1 MNITAYGAANEVTGS
16 CYLLE
21 NANARLL
28 VDCGLFQGS
37 ERLERQN
44 IMPKNILSKKL
55 DAVLLTHGHLDHCGR
70 LPLLVKSGYKGP
82 IYATQP
88 TLEITRLILSDSAK
102 IQADDIRRENRNREE
117 RGLAPLEPLFDM
129 VDVENTCKLFKPI
142 VYNEPFTLAD
152 GIQVQYVDAGHIL
165 GSANVEL
172 SITDNGTPQRLVF
185 SGDLGPF
192 NAPIM
197 QDPSRIDMASI
208 VFMESTYGDRDHQPL
223 PDTVHEF
230 QELIK
235 TAVAKKGKV
244 FIPVFAVGRA
254 QLILFYLA
262 EMFRQ
267 GIVAPIPIFL
277 DSPMAIAATEL
288 YDKYPS
294 FMDAEAQDLHSTGQL
309 KRDLQTLKLCTTVED
324 SKAINSAEGPFVV
337 LAGAGM
343 CNAGRILHHLRH
355 NLGNS
360 DTFVLI
366 VGYQAKGSLGRMLVE
381 GQKQVK
387 IYGETIN
394 VRATVKS
401 LGGFSAHSGQSD
413 LLKWLAPMAVN
424 KPRVFLVHGE
434 PQSINQLS
442 FKVQEKFGLKVE
454 VPKQGEPVTV

>member
-21 NANARLL
+21 SADVRLL
-28 VDCGLFQGS
+28 IDCGLFQGS

-55 DAVLLTHGHLDHCGR
+55 DAAFLTHGHLDHCGR
-70 LPLLVKSGYKGP
+70 LPLLVKSGYRGP
-82 IYATQP
+82 IYATEP

-102 IQADDIRRENRNREE
+102 IQEDDIRRENRRREE
-117 RGLAPLEPLFDM
+117 RGLEPLSPLFDM
-129 VDVENTCKLFKPI
+129 SDVEDTCKLFRPI
-142 VYNEPFTLAD
+142 TYNEAFTLSD
-152 GIQVQYVDAGHIL
+152 GVEVQYVDAGHIL
-165 GSANVEL
+165 GSANIEL
-172 SITDNGTPQRLVF
+172 SINNNGAKQKLVF

-197 QDPSRIDMASI
+197 QDPSHIDGASI

-223 PDTVHEF
+223 ADTVREF
-230 QELIK
+230 QDLVK
-235 TAVAKKGKV
+235 AAVAKKGKV

-254 QLILFYLA
+254 QLILYYLA
-262 EMFRQ
+262 EMFRD
-267 GIVAPIPIFL
+267 GIVPPMPIFL

-294 FMDAEAQDLHSTGQL
+294 FMDSEAQNLHSSGQL
-309 KRDLQTLKLCTTVED
+309 SHDLQTLKLCSTVEE
-324 SKAINSAEGPFVV
+324 SKAINTVEGPIVV

-360 DTFVLI
+360 DTYVLI

-381 GQKQVK
+381 GEKQVK

-394 VRATVKS
+394 VRATVKG

-413 LLKWLAPMAVN
+413 LLKWLAPMAEHR
-424 KPRVFLVHGE
+424 PRVFLVHGE
-434 PQSINQLS
+434 PQSITQLAY
-442 FKVQEKFGLKVE
+442 KVEQTFGLKAE
-454 VPKQGEPVTV
+454 VPRQGEAVTV